1 MFKPN
6 EISKFDF
13 FHPARSVKRRRLERA
28 KLLRAN
34 SSPEVLDSLDQLS
47 VEALRT
53 EKLRVIVLLSVVGAL
68 GILSF
73 VPPTVMFEG
82 VDARFRD
89 NMNVFMYWRF
99 VLLAGLL
106 AYLVAQRLYVYYLT
120 RTKQKIPASYPYLT
134 AFVETSAPTVGV
146 MLAASFAGADSPFPL
161 IPAFIYPVFI
171 VLSALRL
178 NFKLSFFTGAV
189 ACVEYILVSY
199 FYLPASNVFRPIH
212 IAVAVTC
219 LLIGI
224 VNGFVAMEIRKRIMQ
239 ANNITEERNNIVRM
253 FGRHVSPAVVNEI
266 LARGAD
272 VRSEKKSVCIM
283 FLDIRNFTSFAE
295 KRTPEEVVYYLEHLF
310 DFMIE
315 IVNRNHGIINK
326 FLGDGFMAVFGAPIS
341 DGHDCSNAVNA
352 AKQILMRLK
361 IEVAQGNIP
370 PTTVGIG
377 LHAGDAVMGSIGSAL
392 RKEYTVIGDVVNLAA
407 RIEKLNK
414 EFGSEFLL
422 SEVVMNGVN
431 GDELPEAVAMGA
443 VQVRGREEPIQIYQ
457 AA

>member
-1 MFKPN
+1 MN
-6 EISKFDF
+6 ESRFRFALFQFGK
-13 FHPARSVKRRRLERA
+13 VMKRRSR
-28 KLLRAN
+28 K
-34 SSPEVLDSLDQLS
+34 SSPLASDEALVPFDQLS
-47 VEALRT
+47 REALRT
-53 EKLRVIVLLSVVGAL
+53 EKLRVIVLLIFT
-68 GILSF
+68 GILAIVSLI
-73 VPPTVMFEG
+73 PPPMLFDGLDPQFRENM
-82 VDARFRD
+82 DA
-89 NMNVFMYWRF
+89 FMYWRF
-99 VLLAGLL
+99 VLISGLII
-106 AYLVAQRLYVYYLT
+106 YLVSQRLVVYYLT
-120 RTKQKIPASYPYLT
+120 KTKRRLPAIYPYLT
-134 AFVETSAPTVGV
+134 ALLETSAPTAGI
-146 MLAASFAGADSPFPL
+146 LISASFANATSPLPI
-161 IPAFIYPVFI
+161 IPTLLYPIFI

-178 NFKLSFFTGAV
+178 NFKLSLFTGAV
-189 ACVEYILVSY
+189 AATEYVLVSNFY
-199 FYLPASNVFRPIH
+199 FSEAYPLRPIQMS
-212 IAVAVTC
+212 IGVNLLVLGIITALVA
-219 LLIGI
+219 
-224 VNGFVAMEIRKRIMQ
+224 AEIRKRIMQ
-239 ANNITEERNNIVRM
+239 ANKITEERNNIVRM

-272 VRSEKKSVCIM
+272 VRSEKKNVCIM

-295 KRTPEEVVYYLEHLF
+295 KRTPEDVVYYLEHLF

-315 IVNRNHGIINK
+315 IINRNHGIINK

-422 SEVVMNGVN
+422 SEVVMNDVA
-431 GDELPEAVAMGA
+431 DEELPDAVAMGA
-443 VQVRGREEPIQIYQ
+443 VQVRGREAPIQIYQ

>member
-1 MFKPN
+1 
-6 EISKFDF
+6 
-13 FHPARSVKRRRLERA
+13 V
-28 KLLRAN
+28 
-34 SSPEVLDSLDQLS
+34 
-47 VEALRT
+47 
-53 EKLRVIVLLSVVGAL
+53 
-68 GILSF
+68 
-73 VPPTVMFEG
+73 
-82 VDARFRD
+82 
-89 NMNVFMYWRF
+89 
-99 VLLAGLL
+99 
-106 AYLVAQRLYVYYLT
+106 
-120 RTKQKIPASYPYLT
+120 
-134 AFVETSAPTVGV
+134 
-146 MLAASFAGADSPFPL
+146 
-161 IPAFIYPVFI
+161 
-171 VLSALRL
+171 
-178 NFKLSFFTGAV
+178 
-189 ACVEYILVSY
+189 
-199 FYLPASNVFRPIH
+199 
-212 IAVAVTC
+212 
-219 LLIGI
+219 
-224 VNGFVAMEIRKRIMQ
+224 Q
-239 ANNITEERNNIVRM
+239 ATNITEERNNIVRM

-315 IVNRNHGIINK
+315 IINRNHGIINK

-422 SEVVMNGVN
+422 SEVVMNDVAGE
-431 GDELPEAVAMGA
+431 ELADAVAMGA
-443 VQVRGREEPIQIYQ
+443 VQVRGREAPIQIYQ

>member
-1 MFKPN
+1 MN
-6 EISKFDF
+6 ESRVRFALFQFGKVMRG
-13 FHPARSVKRRRLERA
+13 RSRK
-28 KLLRAN
+28 
-34 SSPEVLDSLDQLS
+34 SSPLASDEALVPFDQLS
-47 VEALRT
+47 REALRT
-53 EKLRVIVLLSVVGAL
+53 EKLRVIVLLIFT
-68 GILSF
+68 GILAIVSLI
-73 VPPTVMFEG
+73 PPPMLFDGLDPQFRENI
-82 VDARFRD
+82 DA
-89 NMNVFMYWRF
+89 FMYWRF
-99 VLLAGLL
+99 VLISGLII
-106 AYLVAQRLYVYYLT
+106 YLVSQRLVVYYLT
-120 RTKQKIPASYPYLT
+120 KTKRRLPAIYPYLT
-134 AFVETSAPTVGV
+134 ALLETSAPTAGI
-146 MLAASFAGADSPFPL
+146 LISASFANATSPLPI
-161 IPAFIYPVFI
+161 IPTLLYPIFI

-178 NFKLSFFTGAV
+178 NFKLSLFTGAV
-189 ACVEYILVSY
+189 AATEYVLVSNFY
-199 FYLPASNVFRPIH
+199 FSEAYPLRPIQMS
-212 IAVAVTC
+212 IGVNLLVLGIITALVA
-219 LLIGI
+219 
-224 VNGFVAMEIRKRIMQ
+224 AEIRKRIVQ
-239 ANNITEERNNIVRM
+239 ATNITEERNNIVRM

-315 IVNRNHGIINK
+315 IINRNHGIINK

-422 SEVVMNGVN
+422 SEVVMNDVAGE
-431 GDELPEAVAMGA
+431 ELADAVAMGA
-443 VQVRGREEPIQIYQ
+443 VQVRGREAPIQIYQ

>member
-1 MFKPN
+1 MN
-6 EISKFDF
+6 ESRFRFALFQFGK
-13 FHPARSVKRRRLERA
+13 VMKRRSR
-28 KLLRAN
+28 K
-34 SSPEVLDSLDQLS
+34 SSPLASDEALVPFDQLS
-47 VEALRT
+47 REALRT
-53 EKLRVIVLLSVVGAL
+53 EKLRVIVLLIFT
-68 GILSF
+68 GILAIVSLI
-73 VPPTVMFEG
+73 PPPMLFDGLDPQFRENM
-82 VDARFRD
+82 DA
-89 NMNVFMYWRF
+89 FMYWRF
-99 VLLAGLL
+99 VLISGLII
-106 AYLVAQRLYVYYLT
+106 YLVSQRLVVYYLT
-120 RTKQKIPASYPYLT
+120 KTKRRLPAIYPYLT
-134 AFVETSAPTVGV
+134 ALLETSAPTAGI
-146 MLAASFAGADSPFPL
+146 LISASFANATSPLPI
-161 IPAFIYPVFI
+161 IPTLLYPIFI

-178 NFKLSFFTGAV
+178 NFKLSLFTGAV
-189 ACVEYILVSY
+189 AATEYLLVSNFY
-199 FYLPASNVFRPIH
+199 FSEAYPLRPIQMS
-212 IAVAVTC
+212 IGVNLLVLGIITALVA
-219 LLIGI
+219 
-224 VNGFVAMEIRKRIMQ
+224 AEIRKRIMQ
-239 ANNITEERNNIVRM
+239 ANKITEERNNIVRM

-272 VRSEKKSVCIM
+272 VRSEKKNVCIM

-414 EFGSEFLL
+414 EFGSELLL
-422 SEVVMNGVN
+422 SEVVMNDVAG
-431 GDELPEAVAMGA
+431 GELSEAVAMGA
-443 VQVRGREEPIQIYQ
+443 VQVRGREAPIQIYQ

>member
-1 MFKPN
+1 LVPF
-6 EISKFDF
+6 
-13 FHPARSVKRRRLERA
+13 
-28 KLLRAN
+28 
-34 SSPEVLDSLDQLS
+34 DQLS
-47 VEALRT
+47 REALRT
-53 EKLRVIVLLSVVGAL
+53 EKLRVIVLLIFT
-68 GILSF
+68 GILAIVSLI
-73 VPPTVMFEG
+73 PPPMLFDGLDPQFRENI
-82 VDARFRD
+82 DA
-89 NMNVFMYWRF
+89 FMYWRF
-99 VLLAGLL
+99 VLISGLII
-106 AYLVAQRLYVYYLT
+106 YLVSQRLVVYYLT
-120 RTKQKIPASYPYLT
+120 KTKRRLPAIYPYLT
-134 AFVETSAPTVGV
+134 ALLETSAPTAGI
-146 MLAASFAGADSPFPL
+146 LISASFANATSPLPI
-161 IPAFIYPVFI
+161 IPTLLYPIFI

-178 NFKLSFFTGAV
+178 NFKLSLFTGAV
-189 ACVEYILVSY
+189 AATEYVLVSNFY
-199 FYLPASNVFRPIH
+199 FSEAYPLRPIQMS
-212 IAVAVTC
+212 IGVNLLVLGIITALVA
-219 LLIGI
+219 
-224 VNGFVAMEIRKRIMQ
+224 AEIRKRIVQ
-239 ANNITEERNNIVRM
+239 ATNITEERNNIVRM

-315 IVNRNHGIINK
+315 IINRNHGIINK

-422 SEVVMNGVN
+422 SEVVMNDVAGE
-431 GDELPEAVAMGA
+431 ELADAVAMGA
-443 VQVRGREEPIQIYQ
+443 VQVRGREAPIQIYQ

>member
-1 MFKPN
+1 MN
-6 EISKFDF
+6 EGRHRFALFQFGK
-13 FHPARSVKRRRLERA
+13 AMKRRGKE
-28 KLLRAN
+28 
-34 SSPEVLDSLDQLS
+34 SSPLAGDEALVPFDQLS
-47 VEALRT
+47 REALRT
-53 EKLRVIVLLSVVGAL
+53 ERLRVIVLLIFT
-68 GILSF
+68 GILAIVSLI
-73 VPPTVMFEG
+73 PPPMLFDGLDPQFRENM
-82 VDARFRD
+82 DA
-89 NMNVFMYWRF
+89 FMYWRF
-99 VLLAGLL
+99 VLISGLII
-106 AYLVAQRLYVYYLT
+106 YLVAQRLFVYYLT
-120 RTKQKIPASYPYLT
+120 KTKRRLPSIYPYIT
-134 AFVETSAPTVGV
+134 ALLETSAPTAGI
-146 MLAASFAGADSPFPL
+146 LISATFANATSPLPI
-161 IPAFIYPVFI
+161 IPTLLYPIFI

-178 NFKLSFFTGAV
+178 NFKLSLFTGAV
-189 ACVEYILVSY
+189 AAIEYVLVSN
-199 FYLPASNVFRPIH
+199 FYLSPAYPLRPIQMS
-212 IAVAVTC
+212 IGVNLLVLGIITALVA
-219 LLIGI
+219 
-224 VNGFVAMEIRKRIMQ
+224 AEIRKRIVQ

-272 VRSEKKSVCIM
+272 VRSEKKSVCVM

-422 SEVVMNGVN
+422 SEVVMNDVT

-443 VQVRGREEPIQIYQ
+443 VQVRGREAPIQIYQ

>member
-1 MFKPN
+1 MSIGVN
-6 EISKFDF
+6 
-13 FHPARSVKRRRLERA
+13 
-28 KLLRAN
+28 LL
-34 SSPEVLDSLDQLS
+34 V
-47 VEALRT
+47 
-53 EKLRVIVLLSVVGAL
+53 L
-68 GILSF
+68 GII
-73 VPPTVMFEG
+73 T
-82 VDARFRD
+82 A
-89 NMNVFMYWRF
+89 
-99 VLLAGLL
+99 
-106 AYLVAQRLYVYYLT
+106 LVA
-120 RTKQKIPASYPYLT
+120 A
-134 AFVETSAPTVGV
+134 
-146 MLAASFAGADSPFPL
+146 
-161 IPAFIYPVFI
+161 
-171 VLSALRL
+171 
-178 NFKLSFFTGAV
+178 
-189 ACVEYILVSY
+189 
-199 FYLPASNVFRPIH
+199 
-212 IAVAVTC
+212 
-219 LLIGI
+219 
-224 VNGFVAMEIRKRIMQ
+224 EIRKRIVQ
-239 ANNITEERNNIVRM
+239 ATNITEERNNIVRM

-315 IVNRNHGIINK
+315 IINRNHGIINK

-422 SEVVMNGVN
+422 SEVVMNDVAGE
-431 GDELPEAVAMGA
+431 ELADAVAMGA
-443 VQVRGREEPIQIYQ
+443 VQVRGREAPIQIYQ

>member
-1 MFKPN
+1 LVPF
-6 EISKFDF
+6 
-13 FHPARSVKRRRLERA
+13 
-28 KLLRAN
+28 
-34 SSPEVLDSLDQLS
+34 DQLS
-47 VEALRT
+47 REALRT
-53 EKLRVIVLLSVVGAL
+53 EKLRVIVLLIFT
-68 GILSF
+68 GILAIVSLI
-73 VPPTVMFEG
+73 PPPMLFDGLDPQFRENI
-82 VDARFRD
+82 DA
-89 NMNVFMYWRF
+89 FMYWRF
-99 VLLAGLL
+99 VLISGLII
-106 AYLVAQRLYVYYLT
+106 YLVSQRLVVYYLT
-120 RTKQKIPASYPYLT
+120 KTKRRLPAIYPYLT
-134 AFVETSAPTVGV
+134 ALLETSAPTAGI
-146 MLAASFAGADSPFPL
+146 LISASFANATSPLPI
-161 IPAFIYPVFI
+161 IPTLLYPIFI

-178 NFKLSFFTGAV
+178 NFKLSLFTGAV
-189 ACVEYILVSY
+189 AATEYVVVSNFY
-199 FYLPASNVFRPIH
+199 FSEAYPLRPIQMS
-212 IAVAVTC
+212 IGVNLLVLGIITALVA
-219 LLIGI
+219 
-224 VNGFVAMEIRKRIMQ
+224 AEIRKRIVQ
-239 ANNITEERNNIVRM
+239 ATNITEERNNIVRM

-315 IVNRNHGIINK
+315 IINRNHGIINK

-422 SEVVMNGVN
+422 SEVVMNDVAGE
-431 GDELPEAVAMGA
+431 ELADAVAMGA
-443 VQVRGREEPIQIYQ
+443 VQVRGREAPIQIYQ

>member
-1 MFKPN
+1 MKPKG
-6 EISKFDF
+6 ILRLDF
-13 FHPARSVKRRRLERA
+13 FHLPRSLKRQRGQRA
-28 KLLRAN
+28 PLLVAAD
-34 SSPEVLDSLDQLS
+34 PEVLDPLDQLS
-47 VEALRT
+47 LEALRT

-68 GILSF
+68 AMLSF

-82 VDARFRD
+82 VDSRFRD
-89 NMNVFMYWRF
+89 NINVFMYWRF
-99 VLLAGLL
+99 VLLGGLL

-120 RTKQKIPASYPYLT
+120 RTKKKIPAIYPYLT
-134 AFVETSAPTVGV
+134 AFMETSAPTMGV
-146 MLAASFAGADSPFPL
+146 MLAASFASADSPFPL

-189 ACVEYILVSY
+189 ACIEYILVSH
-199 FYLPASNVFRPIH
+199 FFLPASNIFRPIH
-212 IAVAVTC
+212 IAVAVIC
-219 LLIGI
+219 LLVGI
-224 VNGFVAMEIRKRIMQ
+224 VTGLVAMEIRKRIVQ
-239 ANNITEERNNIVRM
+239 ANSITEERNNIVRM
-253 FGRHVSPAVVNEI
+253 FGRHVSPVVVNEI
-266 LARGAD
+266 LARGSD
-272 VRSEKKSVCIM
+272 LRSEKKNVCVM
-283 FLDIRNFTSFAE
+283 FLDIRDFTGFAE
-295 KRTPEEVVYYLEHLF
+295 KKTPEEVVFYLEHLF

-341 DGHDCSNAVNA
+341 DGHDCANAVNA

-414 EFGSEFLL
+414 EFGSELLL
-422 SEVVMNGVN
+422 SEVVMNDVAGK
-431 GDELPEAVAMGA
+431 ELPDAIAMGA
-443 VQVRGREEPIQIYQ
+443 VQVRGREAPIQIYQ

>member
-1 MFKPN
+1 MN
-6 EISKFDF
+6 EGRHRFALFQFGK
-13 FHPARSVKRRRLERA
+13 AMKRRGKE
-28 KLLRAN
+28 
-34 SSPEVLDSLDQLS
+34 SSPLAGDEALVPFDQLS
-47 VEALRT
+47 REALRT
-53 EKLRVIVLLSVVGAL
+53 ERLRVIVLLIFT
-68 GILSF
+68 GILAIVSLI
-73 VPPTVMFEG
+73 PPPMLFDGLDPQFRENM
-82 VDARFRD
+82 DA
-89 NMNVFMYWRF
+89 FMYWRF
-99 VLLAGLL
+99 VLISGLII
-106 AYLVAQRLYVYYLT
+106 YLVAQRLFVYYLT
-120 RTKQKIPASYPYLT
+120 KTKRRLPSIYPYIT
-134 AFVETSAPTVGV
+134 ALLETSAPTAGI
-146 MLAASFAGADSPFPL
+146 LISATFANATSPLPI
-161 IPAFIYPVFI
+161 IPTLLYPIFI

-178 NFKLSFFTGAV
+178 NFKLSLFTGAV
-189 ACVEYILVSY
+189 AAIEYVLVSN
-199 FYLPASNVFRPIH
+199 FYLSPAYPLRPIQMS
-212 IAVAVTC
+212 IGVNLLVLGIITALVA
-219 LLIGI
+219 
-224 VNGFVAMEIRKRIMQ
+224 AEIRKRIVQ

-272 VRSEKKSVCIM
+272 VRSEKKSVCVM

-370 PTTVGIG
+370 PTTVGLG
-377 LHAGDAVMGSIGSAL
+377 LHAGDAVRGSIGSAL

-422 SEVVMNGVN
+422 SEVVMNDVT

-443 VQVRGREEPIQIYQ
+443 VQVRGREAPIQI
-457 AA
+457 